1 MNTSNIR
8 AILQFQEDKVA
19 VLLDYGLNEQEFL
32 KTCLEEFELDPDEW
46 INFEIIHLKLDC
58 KIKTPQSLRFD
69 DEFLLLRPIK
79 KAQLNIKD
87 VSIADLNEKKDL
99 EVKSEEG
106 IDMSFIW
113 SEKER
118 TNNSVLGEIK
128 SSKEDLEEEEE
139 GLDDKA
145 GYFELYNLDQESEEL
160 EKSENQDEKEGES
173 INEGFESDIDEL
185 INQDFESRDDLKA
198 KVIINWG
205 INNKVKLNFRTRER
219 TNVKD
224 DIKVSMIL
232 CSKKDKFGCPFYL
245 EFKTDEKTKKY
256 QISSF
261 WKGHNHSM
269 EEYESNKSINELIL
283 NKIKELMPLAKSNGE
298 LTKSINKTF
307 GKNFHQ
313 QTIYYQVN
321 KIKDEE
327 LGKMTEDAEVF
338 IQMLEVDAKDYDGFY
353 SPKIIE
359 NTLEGCC
366 YMSKRMKKL
375 LEYFSG
381 VIIIDASHKTNRFNM
396 PFLDIALVN
405 NYGQTCWCFFSLLPN
420 QKYDSF
426 EWSLQQF
433 KTQLKYSPK
442 VIFSDDEEALRKGI
456 IYFYFI

>member
-1 MNTSNIR
+1 
-8 AILQFQEDKVA
+8 
-19 VLLDYGLNEQEFL
+19 
-32 KTCLEEFELDPDEW
+32 
-46 INFEIIHLKLDC
+46 
-58 KIKTPQSLRFD
+58 
-69 DEFLLLRPIK
+69 
-79 KAQLNIKD
+79 LNIKD

-232 CSKKDKFGCPFYL
+232 CSKKDKFWV
-245 EFKTDEKTKKY
+245 
-256 QISSF
+256 SF
-261 WKGHNHSM
+261 LFRVQN
-269 EEYESNKSINELIL
+269 
-283 NKIKELMPLAKSNGE
+283 
-298 LTKSINKTF
+298 
-307 GKNFHQ
+307 
-313 QTIYYQVN
+313 
-321 KIKDEE
+321 
-327 LGKMTEDAEVF
+327 
-338 IQMLEVDAKDYDGFY
+338 
-353 SPKIIE
+353 
-359 NTLEGCC
+359 
-366 YMSKRMKKL
+366 
-375 LEYFSG
+375 
-381 VIIIDASHKTNRFNM
+381 
-396 PFLDIALVN
+396 
-405 NYGQTCWCFFSLLPN
+405 
-420 QKYDSF
+420 
-426 EWSLQQF
+426 
-433 KTQLKYSPK
+433 
-442 VIFSDDEEALRKGI
+442 
-456 IYFYFI
+456 

>member
-1 MNTSNIR
+1 
-8 AILQFQEDKVA
+8 
-19 VLLDYGLNEQEFL
+19 
-32 KTCLEEFELDPDEW
+32 
-46 INFEIIHLKLDC
+46 
-58 KIKTPQSLRFD
+58 
-69 DEFLLLRPIK
+69 
-79 KAQLNIKD
+79 
-87 VSIADLNEKKDL
+87 
-99 EVKSEEG
+99 
-106 IDMSFIW
+106 
-113 SEKER
+113 
-118 TNNSVLGEIK
+118 
-128 SSKEDLEEEEE
+128 
-139 GLDDKA
+139 
-145 GYFELYNLDQESEEL
+145 
-160 EKSENQDEKEGES
+160 
-173 INEGFESDIDEL
+173 
-185 INQDFESRDDLKA
+185 
-198 KVIINWG
+198 
-205 INNKVKLNFRTRER
+205 
-219 TNVKD
+219 
-224 DIKVSMIL
+224 
-232 CSKKDKFGCPFYL
+232 
-245 EFKTDEKTKKY
+245 
-256 QISSF
+256 
-261 WKGHNHSM
+261 M

-456 IYFYFI
+456 ILFIFFLI